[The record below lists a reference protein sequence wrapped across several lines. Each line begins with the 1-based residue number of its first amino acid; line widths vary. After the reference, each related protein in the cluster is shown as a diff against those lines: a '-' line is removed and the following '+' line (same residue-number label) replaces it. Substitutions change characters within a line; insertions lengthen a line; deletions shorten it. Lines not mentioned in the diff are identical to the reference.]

1 MIHLIKRVLAII
13 AVICLCFTINVCAEN
28 SVSLTPDGEFYIYGQ
43 NTPEVAEILGMG
55 TNDLLN
61 YCDQNEIIYL
71 AVNRDNS
78 KQIRIR
84 EKSTDFSNSI
94 INITGLSDDKI
105 ESLIPAIIGIDNV
118 RGEIVYSG
126 GQKHIKIQ
134 LRSKDSGGDYILTEY
149 YTVADRKCYILSFY
163 TNADS
168 DTDYIENTF
177 KTYESPYFVGEQD
190 SAIRGWNYVIIAAI
204 VIFVLCSILVVITII
219 RDIKKEKN
227 QNDDIGDEEP
237 ETTDDSAENPTQEE
251 Q

>member
-43 NTPEVAEILGMG
+43 NTPEVAKILGMG
-55 TNDLLN
+55 TNDLRN
-61 YCDQNEIIYL
+61 YCDRNEIIYL
-71 AVNRDNS
+71 AVSRDNS
-78 KQIRIR
+78 KQIRIS

-105 ESLIPAIIGIDNV
+105 ESLIPDIIGIDNV
-118 RGEIVYSG
+118 RGEIAYSG
-126 GQKHIKIQ
+126 GQKHIKTQ
-134 LRSKDSGGDYILTEY
+134 LRSKDSGGDFILTEY

-177 KTYESPYFVGEQD
+177 KTYDSPYFIREQD
-190 SAIRGWNYVIIAAI
+190 SAISGWYYVIIAAI
-204 VIFVLCSILVVITII
+204 VVFALCSVFVVITII
-219 RDIKKEKN
+219 KDIKKEKN
-227 QNDDIGDEEP
+227 SIDSEFEEESKTDGNSDQKATDEE
-237 ETTDDSAENPTQEE
+237 
-251 Q
+251 